1 MGLLPY
7 SLHTYHTTM
16 KKKILMTLLGILTVL
31 SWWRLTCS
39 QDTLTIVAAVI
50 ITIATILGFVRR

>member
-1 MGLLPY
+1 
-7 SLHTYHTTM
+7 
-16 KKKILMTLLGILTVL
+16 MTLLCILTVL
-31 SWWRLTCS
+31 SWWRLTCL